1 MTVRL
6 TPSVIST
13 VFAVDSRVSVT
24 AFQRMLM
31 SLEWRLCPLRPFLL
45 LLFLCSPP
53 PPPPPPFSSQ
63 HLVLWLV
70 VWALMVQ
77 YFCLFDL
84 RAWATCSEAT
94 YFGCLYACRCLR
106 AATKFLHAV
115 VAICGQ
121 SSCSVVPQL
130 WPRSF
135 SSASTV
141 LCLVGFGPSL
151 LRFPSSVHG
160 GGPVSVSVSV
170 SVSVFLFLS
179 LCMHRWPLQ

>member
-1 MTVRL
+1 
-6 TPSVIST
+6 
-13 VFAVDSRVSVT
+13 
-24 AFQRMLM
+24 
-31 SLEWRLCPLRPFLL
+31 
-45 LLFLCSPP
+45 
-53 PPPPPPFSSQ
+53 
-63 HLVLWLV
+63 
-70 VWALMVQ
+70 MVQ

-135 SSASTV
+135 SSASTR
-141 LCLVGFGPSL
+141 LLFCALLVSALLFSASL
-151 LRFPSSVHG
+151 Q
-160 GGPVSVSVSV
+160 
-170 SVSVFLFLS
+170 VFTEVALSLS
-179 LCMHRWPLQ
+179 LCLSFSFCPCVCIGGLYNKPFISLSHCLYLSVCLSFSPSQSLCMDR